1 MGTLDKAALLAMQ
14 ASMRG
19 FFGPPLGFCGGEGH
33 GFTYAPRSTR
43 RSGCLVPGCTF
54 RRGRLP
60 QEDHLFAPTI
70 LAQDELHLLRDSLGA
85 VDAHYETLLQHLIAA
100 CGGTPPK
107 LIASSATLAGY
118 EKQVEALYRRQG
130 RVFPLPGPE
139 QGSSFW
145 TRSGDEMLRRY
156 VGLAPRGVTNDFASD
171 RISTT
176 VQASVRRA
184 LSEPDE
190 VAAEAGVARD
200 SIDLLVSVYGVGI
213 VYGNTLPDVDAAAR
227 SFQTQ
232 IPLEPLNWATLTGR
246 TPLDEVRAVLEKL
259 DSDPTRDF
267 DDRLHLIAASSMMS
281 HGVDVARLNVLTMLG
296 LPLATAEFIQTTARI
311 GRRWP
316 GLVFVLHR
324 MARERDAGILR
335 VFDTFVKHGDRFVD
349 PVPVTRRSK
358 RVLELTFGGAFE
370 ARRLGIHEPRVV
382 QSGGKPLT
390 TIERLRDYVTSDRFD
405 ADAELEQLIDAFA
418 FDRSAD
424 EHLIDALS
432 DWLRETL
439 AAVEDDSTDARWPS
453 ELIAT
458 GPPMRSLRD
467 VESQVDVYSVV
478 PQRRRR
484 GHG

>member
-1 MGTLDKAALLAMQ
+1 
-14 ASMRG
+14 MRG
-19 FFGPPLGFCGGEGH
+19 FFGPPLGFCEGERH

-43 RSGCLVPGCTF
+43 RSGCLVPGCTY
-54 RRGRLP
+54 RRGKLP
-60 QEDHLFAPTI
+60 QDDHLFAPAI

-85 VDAHYETLLQHLIAA
+85 VDSHYETLFQHLIAA
-100 CGGTPPK
+100 CGGVPPK
-107 LIASSATLAGY
+107 LIASSATLAGHD
-118 EKQVEALYRRQG
+118 KQVDALYRRPG

-139 QGSSFW
+139 EGVSFW
-145 TRSGDEMLRRY
+145 TQAGDALLRRY

-176 VQASVRRA
+176 VQAAVRRA
-184 LSEPDE
+184 TSDPST
-190 VAAEAGVARD
+190 VAAEAEVSAEAIQSLVAT
-200 SIDLLVSVYGVGI
+200 YGVGV

-232 IPLEPLNWATLTGR
+232 IPIDPINWATLTGR
-246 TPLDEVRAVLEKL
+246 TPLDEVRAVLDKLETDPEK
-259 DSDPTRDF
+259 PF
-267 DDRLHLIAASSMMS
+267 DERLHLIAASSMMS
-281 HGVDVARLNVLTMLG
+281 HGVDVPRLNVLTMLG

-335 VFDTFVKHGDRFVD
+335 VFETFVRHGDRFVD

-358 RVLELTFGGAFE
+358 RVLELTFGGALE

-382 QSGGKPLT
+382 NLGGRPLT
-390 TIERLRDYVTSDRFD
+390 TIERLRDYVDGGRFD
-405 ADAELEQLIDAFA
+405 ADAEVEALISAFA
-418 FDRSAD
+418 LDRETDS
-424 EHLIDALS
+424 HLISAIEE
-432 DWLRETL
+432 WLAETL
-439 AAVEDDSTDARWPS
+439 AELHDDTVDARWPS
-453 ELIAT
+453 QVIVT

-478 PQRRRR
+478 SQRRRPAR
-484 GHG
+484 RA